1 MHVVSEIT
9 IFQIRSGG
17 KSVLVGDGK
26 RIDRHQLPSSVV
38 GYISTEHRAAS
49 RFSREELVQY
59 FAVHQ
64 SDARGGRSSAT
75 ILCRQR

>member
-49 RFSREELVQY
+49 RFSREELV
-59 FAVHQ
+59 HQ